1 MKIIADT
8 NLLLRAII
16 ADDPGAALVARR
28 RIQASSIVT
37 IPTIA
42 ICEFVWVAMRAY
54 KSPRHAV
61 AKAIRDLVSD
71 PKVVCDRDAV
81 EAGLAIEPIGADA
94 ARERVVA
101 VAAIEPVIAVAAVD
115 GVVRHVAPQVVGRP
129 DAGEHKGMG

>member
-81 EAGLAIEPIGADA
+81 EAGLAMLDRGGDFADGVIAFEGRRLGGTVFSTFDRKA
-94 ARERVVA
+94 AA
-101 VAAIEPVIAVAAVD
+101 LVAAQGHAVD
-115 GVVRHVAPQVVGRP
+115 LLPATP
-129 DAGEHKGMG
+129 